1 MSSDSYPSGSYH
13 GPEINDWVRRAQ
25 AGDQEALSQ
34 LIQRFSRDVYG
45 KAFSILKNHHDA
57 DDVVQETF
65 LRVFKSLSGFRFES
79 SFRTWL
85 ITVTIRQSLNHRTR
99 KRSMDT
105 SLDAHAEALG
115 EHPALL
121 QAETQFDQALDEEQL
136 MLLREA
142 LTQLPPRQQE
152 ALRLRLETGN
162 TYETIAQA
170 MGTSVGSV
178 KSHIHHAIRHLS
190 QSLGKPKT

>member
-1 MSSDSYPSGSYH
+1 MVPKSMIGFVAPRPAIRSSFSTHSAFLT
-13 GPEINDWVRRAQ
+13 RRLRQ
-25 AGDQEALSQ
+25 S
-34 LIQRFSRDVYG
+34 
-45 KAFSILKNHHDA
+45 FSILKNHHDA

-85 ITVTIRQSLNHRTR
+85 ITVTIRQSLNHLTR

-142 LTQLPPRQQE
+142 LAQLPPRQQE

-162 TYETIAQA
+162 NYETIAQA
-170 MGTSVGSV
+170 MGTSVGSI

-190 QSLGKPKT
+190 QSLGKPKNDADLPHL

>member
-1 MSSDSYPSGSYH
+1 MRSDSHPPGSYH

-45 KAFSILKNHHDA
+45 KAFSILKKHHDTE
-57 DDVVQETF
+57 DVVQETF
-65 LRVFKSLSGFRFES
+65 LRVFKSLPSFRFES

-85 ITVTIRQSLNHRTR
+85 ITVTIRQSLNYLTR
-99 KRSMDT
+99 QRRVDT

-136 MLLREA
+136 RRLRDA
-142 LTQLPPRQQE
+142 LKRLPPRQQE
-152 ALRLRLETGN
+152 ALTLRLETGSS
-162 TYETIAQA
+162 YELIAEA

-190 QSLGKPKT
+190 QSLGKP